1 MAIILSIEDFLQ
13 GSMALI
19 FITISFIVGIKL
31 LLKYK
36 THKQT
41 SLLFAGLA
49 WITLVSPW
57 FNTGFN
63 FLVVLITGAPMSD
76 PVYLLIGYMWVP
88 IPLIF
93 WLQLFTTLKYK
104 SKQKIILILTIANTI
119 VYEIIFLYY
128 IFTDFTF
135 IGAKSG
141 LFNDE
146 LTLPFVLY
154 VSIILIIAVIT
165 GFLFGIESFKSEN
178 PEIKLKGKFLI
189 AAWASLFIGALF
201 DAGLGA
207 LDPFSIVLVRLLL
220 ISSAIEFYCGFFLPN
235 LVKNLFLKA
244 K

>member
-1 MAIILSIEDFLQ
+1 MAITLNIEDILQ

-36 THKQT
+36 THKQL
-41 SLLFAGLA
+41 SILFAGLA
-49 WITLVSPW
+49 WTLIVSPW
-57 FNTGFN
+57 FNSGFN
-63 FLVVLITGAPMSD
+63 LLYVIVNGASMSD
-76 PVYLLIGYMWVP
+76 PVYLLIGYIWVP

-104 SKQKIILILTIANTI
+104 SKQKMILIITILNTI

-135 IGAKSG
+135 IGVKTG

-146 LTLPFVLY
+146 LTLPYVLY
-154 VSIILIIAVIT
+154 VSVILIVAVIT

-189 AAWASLFIGALF
+189 TAWASFFIGALL

-235 LVKNLFLKA
+235 LVKNLFLKS